1 MRKTFLLLIV
11 AATLAACGLKGPLY
25 IPEKKYAAALP
36 ATADTPADEKKSPGA
51 K

>member
-25 IPEKKYAAALP
+25 IPEKKSAP
-36 ATADTPADEKKSPGA
+36 EMNMGGGMPGMGY
-51 K
+51 